1 MPSIKLTIDEMNY
14 IALFESVTGAVTKD
28 CIIDENNDR
37 IIFIVRQGDMGLAI
51 GKGGINVK
59 RLKNILNK
67 NIEVVEYA
75 EDPET
80 LIKHALAPAR
90 VKSVKIMK
98 TPDGQKTAYVTVE
111 PQDKGI
117 AIGKDGKNILK
128 AKLIAKRYF
137 DIEKIVML

>member
-1 MPSIKLTIDEMNY
+1 LTIDEMNY
-14 IALFESVTGAVTKD
+14 ISLFESVTGAVTKD

-51 GKGGINVK
+51 GKGGTNIK

-90 VKSVKIMK
+90 VKSVKITK
-98 TPDGQKTAYVTVE
+98 TPDGQKAAYVTVE

-137 DIEKIVML
+137 DIEKIVMI

>member
-1 MPSIKLTIDEMNY
+1 MNY
-14 IALFESVTGAVTKD
+14 ISLFESLTGAVTKD
-28 CIIDENNDR
+28 CILDDKNDR

-51 GKGGINVK
+51 GKDGINVK
-59 RLKNILNK
+59 RVKNILNK

-80 LIKHALAPAR
+80 LIKHAFLPAR
-90 VKSVKIMK
+90 VKAVKITK
-98 TPDGQKTAYVTVE
+98 TPNNKKVAYVTIE

-128 AKLIAKRYF
+128 VKLIVKRYF
-137 DIEKIVML
+137 DIEKVVIV

>member
-1 MPSIKLTIDEMNY
+1 MNY
-14 IALFESVTGAVTKD
+14 ISLFESVTGAVTKD

-37 IIFIVRQGDMGLAI
+37 IIFIVRQGNMGLAI

-90 VKSVKIMK
+90 VKNVKIMK
-98 TPDGQKTAYVTVE
+98 TPGGQKTAYVTVE

-137 DIEKIVML
+137 DIEKIVMI

>member
-1 MPSIKLTIDEMNY
+1 MNY

>member
-1 MPSIKLTIDEMNY
+1 MNY
-14 IALFESVTGAVTKD
+14 ISLFESVTGAVTKD

-51 GKGGINVK
+51 GKGGVNVK
-59 RLKNILNK
+59 RLKNIVNK

-90 VKSVKIMK
+90 VKSVKITK

-137 DIEKIVML
+137 DIEKIVMI

>member
-1 MPSIKLTIDEMNY
+1 MNY
-14 IALFESVTGAVTKD
+14 ISLFESLTGAVTKD
-28 CIIDENNDR
+28 CILDDENDR

-51 GKGGINVK
+51 GKDGINVK
-59 RLKNILNK
+59 RVKNILNK

-80 LIKHALAPAR
+80 LIKHAFLPAR
-90 VKSVKIMK
+90 VKAVKITK
-98 TPDGQKTAYVTVE
+98 NPNNKKVAYVTIE

-128 AKLIAKRYF
+128 VKLIVKRYF
-137 DIEKIVML
+137 DIEKVVIV

>member
-1 MPSIKLTIDEMNY
+1 MNY
-14 IALFESVTGAVTKD
+14 ISLFESVTGAVTKD